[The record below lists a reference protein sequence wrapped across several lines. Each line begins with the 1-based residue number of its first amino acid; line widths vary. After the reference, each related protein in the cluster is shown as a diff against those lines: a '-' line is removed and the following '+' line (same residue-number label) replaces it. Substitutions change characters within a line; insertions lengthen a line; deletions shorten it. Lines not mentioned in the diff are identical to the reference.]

1 MTSSVSPISKPSV
14 LIDLLPARLIPQ
26 ARVRT
31 ATLVIGGAL
40 LVALA
45 SQIKIPLGFTP
56 VPINGLTFAT
66 LIVGGALGARRGAA
80 ALSLFWVLGVVGLPF
95 FQGGNAGWTYAT
107 GATGGYLVGSVLAA
121 AVVGAVAER
130 GGDRRVLTSVAT
142 MVAVNV
148 MLIWG
153 LGTLWLSH
161 VMNVPVFGAEV
172 SGFAY
177 GIRPFIAGDIFKVV
191 VAGLLLPAAWSGVA
205 RWSSTSEN

>member
-14 LIDLLPARLIPQ
+14 LIDAIPVRFIPQ
-26 ARVRT
+26 VKVRN

-66 LIVGGALGARRGAA
+66 LVVGGVLGARRGAA
-80 ALSLFWVLGVVGLPF
+80 ALSLFWVLGVIGLPF
-95 FQGGNAGWTYAT
+95 FQGGNNGWTYAT

-142 MVAVNV
+142 MVTVNV
-148 MLIWG
+148 VLIWG

-161 VMNVPVFGAEV
+161 VMNIPVFGATP

-191 VAGLLLPAAWSGVA
+191 LAGLLLPAGWSGVA
-205 RWSSTSEN
+205 RWSKSSQS